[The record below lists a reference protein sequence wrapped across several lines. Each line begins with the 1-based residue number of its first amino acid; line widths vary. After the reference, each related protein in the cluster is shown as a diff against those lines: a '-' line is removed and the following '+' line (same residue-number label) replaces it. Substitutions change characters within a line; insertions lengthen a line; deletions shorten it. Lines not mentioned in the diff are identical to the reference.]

1 MGLGPEGRRVSRRSR
16 IRGVDL
22 DNNARS
28 PAKDGAGQGRI
39 DDIEVLRAVAVGLV
53 LVEHVRLNLLPWVF
67 AQGPLYGNFGF
78 WSGVDLFLAISGFVI
93 ARSLL
98 PMLAESR
105 GTMEFFN
112 VTLSF
117 WVRRAWRLLPSAWLW
132 LAVIMIA
139 ASAFNRSG
147 AFEPFRSNVESVVA
161 AMLNIANLRT
171 FYVLGRG
178 PTGAAFPYWSLSLE
192 EQFYV
197 VLPLLFFFAG
207 RRLPLVLALAIA
219 TQLFIRRIGPDGNV
233 LLNMTKSD
241 GLSLGVLLAM
251 WSSLASYRRLEPTAF
266 GAPPVRLFLLPL
278 FITGFAAL
286 SGPHFPDACKVGLI
300 AVLSAAVVWV
310 ASYDRD
316 YLFPRGR
323 LKRFMCWMGARS
335 YALYL
340 THIPA
345 FFAAREIWFR
355 VDPAM
360 WDPSPGHALLLLAT
374 GFGLA
379 FALADLNYR
388 FVELPLRRRGARIAE
403 RIRRRD
409 LQPFSSAAS
418 GASYA

>member
-1 MGLGPEGRRVSRRSR
+1 
-16 IRGVDL
+16 L
-22 DNNARS
+22 DSKTQS
-28 PAKDGAGQGRI
+28 PAKDGGGHGRI
-39 DDIEVLRAVAVGLV
+39 DDIEVLRAVAIGFV
-53 LVEHVRLNLLPWVF
+53 LVEHLRLNLLPWVYG
-67 AQGPLYGNFGF
+67 GPLFDNFGF
-78 WSGVDLFLAISGFVI
+78 WSGVDLFLVISGFVI

-98 PMLAESR
+98 PLLSQAN
-105 GTMEFFN
+105 GTVEFFN
-112 VTLSF
+112 AAVSF

-132 LAVIMIA
+132 LAVIMA
-139 ASAFNRSG
+139 AATVFNRSG
-147 AFEPFRSNVESVVA
+147 AFEPFRSNVEGVVA

-171 FYVLGRG
+171 AYVLGHG
-178 PTGAAFPYWSLSLE
+178 PSGAAFPYWSLSLE
-192 EQFYV
+192 EQFYI
-197 VLPLLFFFAG
+197 VLPFLVFFAR
-207 RRLPLVLALAIA
+207 RRLALVLVLAVTVQFFL
-219 TQLFIRRIGPDGNV
+219 RRVGPGASV

-241 GLSLGVLLAM
+241 GLSLGVLLAI
-251 WSSLASYRRLEPTAF
+251 WSGHASYRRLDPTMLRGSIARLLFAPAF
-266 GAPPVRLFLLPL
+266 
-278 FITGFAAL
+278 FIVFSAL
-286 SGPHFPDACKVGLI
+286 SGGLDFDACKVGLI
-300 AVLSAAVVWV
+300 AVLSAAIVWV

-355 VDPAM
+355 VGPAM

-409 LQPFSSAAS
+409 LQPFNSAAS